1 MSAVETTKKSATS
14 TRGFASM
21 DPEKQRAIARKGGE
35 SVPHEKRSFS
45 QNPGLAAEAGR
56 KGGQSVNPN
65 KRSFSRN
72 HALASEAGRKGGHAS
87 HGGPKKRSPT
97 EADVAEHCKSPL
109 ISGFFGERGSGQ
121 FAAAFFCNFPQ
132 KPPGLKL
139 RTFSGWLKTF
149 MLRGETPL
157 GGSATGPMRRAI
169 SRPA

>member
-1 MSAVETTKKSATS
+1 MSASMETSKKSPAS

-45 QNPGLAAEAGR
+45 QNPHLAAEAGR

-87 HGGPKKRSPT
+87 HGGPRKPAT
-97 EADVAEHCKSPL
+97 EE
-109 ISGFFGERGSGQ
+109 
-121 FAAAFFCNFPQ
+121 
-132 KPPGLKL
+132 
-139 RTFSGWLKTF
+139 
-149 MLRGETPL
+149 
-157 GGSATGPMRRAI
+157 
-169 SRPA
+169 

>member
-87 HGGPKKRSPT
+87 HGGPRKP
-97 EADVAEHCKSPL
+97 VAE
-109 ISGFFGERGSGQ
+109 E
-121 FAAAFFCNFPQ
+121 
-132 KPPGLKL
+132 
-139 RTFSGWLKTF
+139 
-149 MLRGETPL
+149 
-157 GGSATGPMRRAI
+157 
-169 SRPA
+169 